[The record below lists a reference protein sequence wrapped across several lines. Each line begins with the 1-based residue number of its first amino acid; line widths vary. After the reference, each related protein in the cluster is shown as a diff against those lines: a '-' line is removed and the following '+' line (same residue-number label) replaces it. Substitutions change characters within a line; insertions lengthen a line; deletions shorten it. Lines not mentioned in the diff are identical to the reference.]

1 VEKWEKVILLLLPL
15 AAKHWNLSRAT
26 KHWNLPL
33 ATELRSSFASFLFLL
48 FKRANL
54 DHLGFSF
61 FEDNFLIKFR
71 EYLLPQPFIIGK
83 K

>member
-1 VEKWEKVILLLLPL
+1 LGEKWEKVLLVLLFLLLPL
-15 AAKHWNLSRAT
+15 ATKHWNLSRAT

-48 FKRANL
+48 FKKVNL

-61 FEDNFLIKFR
+61 SEDNF
-71 EYLLPQPFIIGK
+71 
-83 K
+83 